1 MRISKD
7 CVGNN
12 NNNDDDDDDMQTN
25 TATASCTLHVN
36 LCILVE
42 TLLLT
47 QIRSMKIYS
56 DLLFTQMNI

>member
-25 TATASCTLHVN
+25 TATASCTLVLN
-36 LCILVE
+36 LCMLVDC
-42 TLLLT
+42 LSA
-47 QIRSMKIYS
+47 IRSPS
-56 DLLFTQMNI
+56 ELEGFAVCSH

>member
-25 TATASCTLHVN
+25 TATASCTLVMN
-36 LCILVE
+36 LCMLVD
-42 TLLLT
+42 TLLLP
-47 QIRSMKIYS
+47 QIS
-56 DLLFTQMNI
+56 